1 MKLKFSFAD
10 MAVSAKES
18 VTDWRWWS
26 SMGQIVLGCL
36 LVALAFVVFINPY
49 DLVPGGIYGL
59 ALVLHN
65 LFPSIQVGTFGYM
78 FDVPLILTAIL
89 IFGGK
94 LGGRTIFASFVTP
107 GLMNLLDY
115 LVYPNAEAI
124 EALDPAQLLSYTN
137 KAGEL
142 VSLCDLSNHL
152 LLAAIIGGCLS
163 GVGVGIVIRNNAAT
177 GGTDITGM
185 LLHKF
190 AKMKFANG
198 VLLSDA
204 LIVLSGL
211 VVIGFGIGLPDGKEG
226 AGLLL
231 SLYSGVCIFVNA
243 KVLGYTIDGASRDK
257 LLYIICHEHSEAMRE
272 YILKDLDR
280 GGTYLKAKGMYT
292 QDEKEMIFLVVSR
305 REVRSVQQKIKEF
318 DPRAFVVVTDAYDTF
333 GQGFKPFPE
342 EDAMP
347 TE

>member
-1 MKLKFSFAD
+1 MKLDFAN
-10 MAVSAKES
+10 MSASMKES

-26 SMGQIVLGCL
+26 SIGQIVFGCF
-36 LVALAFVVFINPY
+36 LVAVAFVVFINPY

-78 FDVPLILTAIL
+78 FDVPLICTALIL
-89 IFGGK
+89 FGGTF
-94 LGGRTIFASFVTP
+94 GGRTIFASFLTP
-107 GLMNLLDY
+107 GIMNLLDY
-115 LVYPNAEAI
+115 LVYPSRAAI
-124 EALDPAQLLSYTN
+124 EALDPAQLLGGHIN
-137 KAGEL
+137 
-142 VSLCDLSNHL
+142 LSNDL
-152 LLAAIIGGCLS
+152 MLAAIIGGVFS
-163 GVGVGIVIRNNAAT
+163 GIGVGIVIRNNAAT

-204 LIVLSGL
+204 IIVLAGL
-211 VVIGFGIGLPDGKEG
+211 LVIGFGIGTGVPRGVM
-226 AGLLL
+226 L
-231 SLYSGVCIFVNA
+231 SLYSAVCIFVNA

-257 LLYIICHEHSEAMRE
+257 LLYIICENHSDEMRH
-272 YILKDLDR
+272 YILHDLNR

-292 QDEKEMIFLVVSR
+292 DNDKEMIFLVVNR
-305 REVRSVQQKIKEF
+305 KEVRTVQQKIKEF
-318 DPRAFVVVTDAYDTF
+318 DPTAFVVVTDAYDTF
-333 GQGFKPFPE
+333 GKGFKPFPE
-342 EDAMP
+342 EDGMP

>member
-1 MKLKFSFAD
+1 M
-10 MAVSAKES
+10 SASMKES

-26 SMGQIVLGCL
+26 SIGQIVFGCF
-36 LVALAFVVFINPY
+36 LVAVAFVVFINPY

-78 FDVPLILTAIL
+78 FDVPLICTALIL
-89 IFGGK
+89 FGGTF
-94 LGGRTIFASFVTP
+94 GGRTIFASFLTP
-107 GLMNLLDY
+107 GIMNLLDY
-115 LVYPNAEAI
+115 LVYPSRAAI
-124 EALDPAQLLSYTN
+124 EALDPAQLLGGHIN
-137 KAGEL
+137 
-142 VSLCDLSNHL
+142 LSNDL
-152 LLAAIIGGCLS
+152 MLAAIIGGVFS
-163 GVGVGIVIRNNAAT
+163 GIGVGIVIRNNAAT

-204 LIVLSGL
+204 IIVLAGL
-211 VVIGFGIGLPDGKEG
+211 LVIGFGVGTGVPRGVM
-226 AGLLL
+226 L
-231 SLYSGVCIFVNA
+231 SLYSAVCIFVNA

-257 LLYIICHEHSEAMRE
+257 LLYIICENHSDEMRH
-272 YILKDLDR
+272 YILHDLNR

-292 QDEKEMIFLVVSR
+292 DNDKEMIFLVVNR
-305 REVRSVQQKIKEF
+305 KEVRTVQQKIKEF
-318 DPRAFVVVTDAYDTF
+318 DPTAFVVVTDAYDTF
-333 GQGFKPFPE
+333 GKGFKPFPE
-342 EDAMP
+342 EDGMP

>member
-1 MKLKFSFAD
+1 M
-10 MAVSAKES
+10 SASMRES

-26 SMGQIVLGCL
+26 SIGQIVFGCF
-36 LVALAFVVFINPY
+36 LVAVAFVVFINPY

-78 FDVPLILTAIL
+78 FDVPLICTALIL
-89 IFGGK
+89 FGGTF
-94 LGGRTIFASFVTP
+94 GGRTIFASFLTP
-107 GLMNLLDY
+107 GIMNLLDY
-115 LVYPNAEAI
+115 LVYPSRAAI
-124 EALDPAQLLSYTN
+124 EALDPAQLL
-137 KAGEL
+137 GGH
-142 VSLCDLSNHL
+142 VDLSNDL
-152 LLAAIIGGCLS
+152 MLTAIVGGVFS
-163 GVGVGIVIRNNAAT
+163 GIGVGIVIRNNAAT

-204 LIVLSGL
+204 IIVLAGL
-211 VVIGFGIGLPDGKEG
+211 VVIGFGVGTGEPRGVM
-226 AGLLL
+226 L
-231 SLYSGVCIFVNA
+231 SLYSAVCIFVNA

-257 LLYIICHEHSEAMRE
+257 LLYIICEQHSEQMRH
-272 YILKDLDR
+272 YILHDLNR

-292 QDEKEMIFLVVSR
+292 DHDKEMIFLVVNR
-305 REVRSVQQKIKEF
+305 KEVRTVQQKIKDF
-318 DPRAFVVVTDAYDTF
+318 DPTAFVVVTDAYDTF
-333 GQGFKPFPE
+333 GKGFKPFPE
-342 EDAMP
+342 EDGMP

>member
-1 MKLKFSFAD
+1 M
-10 MAVSAKES
+10 SASVKES

-26 SMGQIVLGCL
+26 SMAQIVLGCI
-36 LVALAFVVFINPY
+36 LVAVAFVVFINPY
-49 DLVPGGIYGL
+49 NLVPGGIYGL

-78 FDVPLILTAIL
+78 FDVPLICTAL
-89 IFGGK
+89 LLFGGTF
-94 LGGRTIFASFVTP
+94 GGRTIFASFITP
-107 GLMNLLDY
+107 GIMNLLDY
-115 LVYPNAEAI
+115 LVYPNRAAI
-124 EALDPAQLLSYTN
+124 EALDPAQLL
-137 KAGEL
+137 GGQI
-142 VSLCDLSNHL
+142 DLSSDL
-152 LLAAIIGGCLS
+152 MLAAIIGGVFS

-204 LIVLSGL
+204 IIVLSGL
-211 VVIGFGIGLPDGKEG
+211 IVIGFGVGLEG
-226 AGLLL
+226 PGQGVML

-257 LLYIICHEHSEAMRE
+257 LLYIICENHSEEMRN
-272 YILKDLDR
+272 YILHDLNR

-292 QDEKEMIFLVVSR
+292 SNDKEMIFLVVNR
-305 REVRSVQQKIKEF
+305 KEVRTVQQKIKEF
-318 DPRAFVVVTDAYDTF
+318 DPTAFVVVTDAYDTF
-333 GQGFKPFPE
+333 GKGFKPFPE
-342 EDAMP
+342 ENGMP

>member
-1 MKLKFSFAD
+1 MKLELNI
-10 MAVSAKES
+10 SAMLTSARKS
-18 VTDWRWWS
+18 LSDWSWWS
-26 SMGQIVLGCL
+26 SMGQNVFGCL
-36 LVALAFVVFINPY
+36 LVAIAFVVFINPY
-49 DLVPGGIYGL
+49 NMVPGGIYGL

-65 LFPSIQVGTFGYM
+65 LFPSVQVGTFGYM
-78 FDVPLILTAIL
+78 FDVPLILTALL

-94 LGGRTIFASFVTP
+94 FGGRTIFASFVTP
-107 GLMNLLDY
+107 GLMNILDY
-115 LVYPNAEAI
+115 LVYPNAAAI
-124 EALDPAQLLSYTN
+124 EALDPTLLM
-137 KAGEL
+137 GG
-142 VSLCDLSNHL
+142 VVDLSNHL
-152 LLAAIIGGCLS
+152 MLAAIIGGCFS

-204 LIVLSGL
+204 IIVLSGL
-211 VVIGFGIGLPDGKEG
+211 IVIGFGVGLPEGKE
-226 AGLLL
+226 AQGLML

-257 LLYIICHEHSEAMRE
+257 LLYIICENHSEDMRN
-272 YILKDLDR
+272 YILKVLDR

-292 QDEKEMIFLVVSR
+292 GHDKEMIFLVVSR
-305 REVRSVQQKIKEF
+305 KEVRNVQHKIKEF

-333 GQGFKPFPE
+333 GQGFKPFPQ
-342 EDAMP
+342 EDGMP
-347 TE
+347 VE

>member
-1 MKLKFSFAD
+1 MKLELNI
-10 MAVSAKES
+10 SAMLTSARKS
-18 VTDWRWWS
+18 LSDWSWWS
-26 SMGQIVLGCL
+26 SMGQIVFGCL
-36 LVALAFVVFINPY
+36 LVAIAFVVFINPY
-49 DLVPGGIYGL
+49 NMVPGGIYGL

-65 LFPSIQVGTFGYM
+65 LFPSVQVGTFGYM
-78 FDVPLILTAIL
+78 FDVPLILTALL
-89 IFGGK
+89 IFGSK
-94 LGGRTIFASFVTP
+94 FGGRTIFASFVTP
-107 GLMNLLDY
+107 GLMNILDY
-115 LVYPNAEAI
+115 LVYPNAAAI
-124 EALDPAQLLSYTN
+124 EALDPTLLM
-137 KAGEL
+137 GG
-142 VSLCDLSNHL
+142 VVDLSNHL
-152 LLAAIIGGCLS
+152 MLAAIIGGCFS

-204 LIVLSGL
+204 IIVLSGL
-211 VVIGFGIGLPDGKEG
+211 VVIGFGVGLPEG
-226 AGLLL
+226 EEAQGLLL

-257 LLYIICHEHSEAMRE
+257 LLYIICENHSEDMRN

-292 QDEKEMIFLVVSR
+292 GHDKEMIFLVVSR
-305 REVRSVQQKIKEF
+305 KEVRNVQHKIKEF

-333 GQGFKPFPE
+333 GQGFKPFPQ
-342 EDAMP
+342 EDGMP
-347 TE
+347 VE

>member
-1 MKLKFSFAD
+1 
-10 MAVSAKES
+10 
-18 VTDWRWWS
+18 
-26 SMGQIVLGCL
+26 
-36 LVALAFVVFINPY
+36 
-49 DLVPGGIYGL
+49 
-59 ALVLHN
+59 
-65 LFPSIQVGTFGYM
+65 
-78 FDVPLILTAIL
+78 
-89 IFGGK
+89 
-94 LGGRTIFASFVTP
+94 
-107 GLMNLLDY
+107 
-115 LVYPNAEAI
+115 
-124 EALDPAQLLSYTN
+124 
-137 KAGEL
+137 
-142 VSLCDLSNHL
+142 
-152 LLAAIIGGCLS
+152 
-163 GVGVGIVIRNNAAT
+163 
-177 GGTDITGM
+177 M

-211 VVIGFGIGLPDGKEG
+211 VVIGFGVGLPDGKEG

-257 LLYIICHEHSEAMRE
+257 LLYIICNERSDAMRN
-272 YILKDLDR
+272 YILKDLNR
-280 GGTYLKAKGMYT
+280 GGTYIKAQGMYT

-305 REVRSVQQKIKEF
+305 REVRNVQMKIKEF

>member
-1 MKLKFSFAD
+1 MKLELNI
-10 MAVSAKES
+10 SAMLTSARKS
-18 VTDWRWWS
+18 LSDWSWWS
-26 SMGQIVLGCL
+26 SMGQIVFGCL
-36 LVALAFVVFINPY
+36 MVAIAFVVFINPY
-49 DLVPGGIYGL
+49 NMVPGGIYGL

-65 LFPSIQVGTFGYM
+65 LFPSVQVGTFGYM
-78 FDVPLILTAIL
+78 FDVPLILTALL

-94 LGGRTIFASFVTP
+94 FGGRTIFASFVTP
-107 GLMNLLDY
+107 GLMNILDY
-115 LVYPNAEAI
+115 LVYPNAAAI
-124 EALDPAQLLSYTN
+124 EALDPTLLM
-137 KAGEL
+137 GG
-142 VSLCDLSNHL
+142 VVDLSNHL
-152 LLAAIIGGCLS
+152 MLAAIIGGCFS

-204 LIVLSGL
+204 IIVLSGL
-211 VVIGFGIGLPDGKEG
+211 IVIGFGVGLPEGKE
-226 AGLLL
+226 AQGLML

-257 LLYIICHEHSEAMRE
+257 LLYIICENHSEDMRN
-272 YILKDLDR
+272 YILKVLDR

-292 QDEKEMIFLVVSR
+292 GHDKEMIFLVVSR
-305 REVRSVQQKIKEF
+305 KEVRNVQHKIKEF

-333 GQGFKPFPE
+333 GQGFKPFPQ
-342 EDAMP
+342 EDGMP
-347 TE
+347 VE

>member
-26 SMGQIVLGCL
+26 SIGQIVLGCL

-49 DLVPGGIYGL
+49 KLVPGGIYGL

-115 LVYPNAEAI
+115 LVYPNAAAI
-124 EALDPAQLLSYTN
+124 KELEPTLLLNGYI
-137 KAGEL
+137 
-142 VSLCDLSNHL
+142 DLSEHL

-211 VVIGFGIGLPDGKEG
+211 VVIGFGVGLPGNKGGE
-226 AGLLL
+226 GLLL

-257 LLYIICHEHSEAMRE
+257 LLYIITDEHSKDMRH
-272 YILKDLDR
+272 YILNELNR
-280 GGTYLKAKGMYT
+280 GGTYIKAKGMYT
-292 QDEKEMIFLVVSR
+292 ENDKEMIFLVVNR
-305 REVRSVQQKIKEF
+305 KEVRNVQQKIKEF

>member
-1 MKLKFSFAD
+1 MSASMKD
-10 MAVSAKES
+10 S

-26 SMGQIVLGCL
+26 SIGQIVFGCF
-36 LVALAFVVFINPY
+36 LVAVAFVVFINPY

-78 FDVPLILTAIL
+78 FDVPLICTALIL
-89 IFGGK
+89 FGGTF
-94 LGGRTIFASFVTP
+94 GGRTIFASFITP
-107 GLMNLLDY
+107 GIMNLLDY
-115 LVYPNAEAI
+115 LVYPDKAAI
-124 EALDPAQLLSYTN
+124 EALDPTKLLGGHIDLS
-137 KAGEL
+137 GEL
-142 VSLCDLSNHL
+142 M
-152 LLAAIIGGCLS
+152 LAAIIGGVFS
-163 GVGVGIVIRNNAAT
+163 GVGVGLVIRNNAAT

-204 LIVLSGL
+204 IIVLAGL
-211 VVIGFGIGLPDGKEG
+211 VVIGFGVGTEEPKGVI
-226 AGLLL
+226 L
-231 SLYSGVCIFVNA
+231 SLYSAVCIFVNA

-257 LLYIICHEHSEAMRE
+257 LLYIICEQHSEEMRH
-272 YILKDLDR
+272 YILHDLNR

-292 QDEKEMIFLVVSR
+292 DHDKEMIFLVVNR
-305 REVRSVQQKIKEF
+305 KEVRTVQQKIKDF
-318 DPRAFVVVTDAYDTF
+318 DPTAFVVVTDAYDTF
-333 GQGFKPFPE
+333 GKGFKPFPE
-342 EDAMP
+342 ENGMP

>member
-1 MKLKFSFAD
+1 MKLEINIEKIVGS
-10 MAVSAKES
+10 MVES
-18 VTDWRWWS
+18 VTSWKWWAS
-26 SMGQIVLGCL
+26 IGQIVLGCF
-36 LVALAFVVFINPY
+36 LVAVAFVVFINPY
-49 DLVPGGIYGL
+49 NMVPGGIYGL

-78 FDVPLILTAIL
+78 FDVPLICTALIL
-89 IFGGK
+89 FGGTF
-94 LGGRTIFASFVTP
+94 GGRTIFASFITP
-107 GLMNLLDY
+107 GIMNLLDY
-115 LVYPNAEAI
+115 LVYPTRAAI
-124 EALDPAQLLSYTN
+124 EALDPAQLLGGHIN
-137 KAGEL
+137 
-142 VSLCDLSNHL
+142 LSEHL
-152 LLAAIIGGCLS
+152 MLAAIIGGCFS

-190 AKMKFANG
+190 VKMKFANG

-204 LIVLSGL
+204 IIVLSGL
-211 VVIGFGIGLPDGKEG
+211 IVIGFGIGIDGPG
-226 AGLLL
+226 AGVML

-257 LLYIICHEHSEAMRE
+257 LLYIICDEHSDKMRH
-272 YILKDLDR
+272 YILHELNR
-280 GGTYLKAKGMYT
+280 GGTYIKAKGMYT
-292 QDEKEMIFLVVSR
+292 ENDKEMIFLVVNR
-305 REVRSVQQKIKEF
+305 KEVRNVQQKIKEF

>member
-1 MKLKFSFAD
+1 MKLQLNFSNLAT
-10 MAVSAKES
+10 SAKES
-18 VTDWRWWS
+18 ITDWKWWA
-26 SMGQIVLGCL
+26 SMGMIVFGCF
-36 LVALAFVVFINPY
+36 LVAVAFVIFINPY
-49 DLVPGGIYGL
+49 NMVPGGIYGL

-65 LFPSIQVGTFGYM
+65 LFPSVQVGTFGYM

-89 IFGGK
+89 LFGGK
-94 LGGRTIFASFVTP
+94 LGGRTIFASFITP
-107 GLMNLLDY
+107 GIMNLLDM
-115 LVYPNAEAI
+115 LVYPNKAAI
-124 EALDPAQLLSYTN
+124 EALDPNLLLGGDINLS
-137 KAGEL
+137 G
-142 VSLCDLSNHL
+142 DLM
-152 LLAAIIGGCLS
+152 LAAIIGGCFS

-204 LIVLSGL
+204 IIVLLGL
-211 VVIGFGIGLPDGKEG
+211 IVIGFGVGTGGDG
-226 AGLLL
+226 AGVLL

-257 LLYIICHEHSEAMRE
+257 LLYIICDEHSAEMRE
-272 YILKDLDR
+272 YILHELNR
-280 GGTYLKAKGMYT
+280 GGTYIKAKGMYT
-292 QDEKEMIFLVVSR
+292 DNDKEMIFLVVNR
-305 REVRSVQQKIKEF
+305 KEVRTVQHRIKDF
-318 DPRAFVVVTDAYDTF
+318 DPKAFVVVTDAYDTF
-333 GQGFKPFPE
+333 GEGFKPFPE

>member
-1 MKLKFSFAD
+1 MKLKLDFAN
-10 MAVSAKES
+10 MSASMKES

-26 SMGQIVLGCL
+26 SIVQIVFGCF
-36 LVALAFVVFINPY
+36 LVAVAFVVFINPY

-78 FDVPLILTAIL
+78 FDVPLICTALIL
-89 IFGGK
+89 FGGTF
-94 LGGRTIFASFVTP
+94 GGRTIFASFLTP
-107 GLMNLLDY
+107 GIMNILDY
-115 LVYPNAEAI
+115 LVYPSRAAI
-124 EALDPAQLLSYTN
+124 EALDPAQLLGGHINLTN
-137 KAGEL
+137 
-142 VSLCDLSNHL
+142 DLM
-152 LLAAIIGGCLS
+152 LAAIIGGVFS
-163 GVGVGIVIRNNAAT
+163 GIGVGIVIRNNAAT

-204 LIVLSGL
+204 IIVLAGL
-211 VVIGFGIGLPDGKEG
+211 VVIGFGVGTGEPRGVM
-226 AGLLL
+226 L
-231 SLYSGVCIFVNA
+231 SLYSAVCIFVNA

-257 LLYIICHEHSEAMRE
+257 LLYIICENHSDDMRH
-272 YILKDLDR
+272 YILHELNR

-292 QDEKEMIFLVVSR
+292 DNDKEMIFLVVNR
-305 REVRSVQQKIKEF
+305 KEVRTVQQKIKEF
-318 DPRAFVVVTDAYDTF
+318 DPTAFVVVTDAYDTF
-333 GQGFKPFPE
+333 GKGFKPFPE
-342 EDAMP
+342 EDGMP

>member
-1 MKLKFSFAD
+1 MKLQLNFANL
-10 MAVSAKES
+10 AASARES
-18 VTDWRWWS
+18 ITDWRWWS
-26 SMGQIVLGCL
+26 SMGQIVVGCF
-36 LVALAFVVFINPY
+36 LVAVAFVVFINPY

-65 LFPSIQVGTFGYM
+65 IFPSVQVGTFGYM
-78 FDVPLILTAIL
+78 FDVPLILTAL
-89 IFGGK
+89 VLFGGTF
-94 LGGRTIFASFVTP
+94 GGRTIFASFLTP
-107 GLMNLLDY
+107 GIMNILDY
-115 LVYPNAEAI
+115 LVYPSREAI
-124 EALDPAQLLSYTN
+124 EALDPTQLLF
-137 KAGEL
+137 GQI
-142 VSLCDLSNHL
+142 DLSNHL
-152 LLAAIIGGCLS
+152 MLAAIIGGCFS

-204 LIVLSGL
+204 IIVLSGL
-211 VVIGFGIGLPDGKEG
+211 LVIGFGLGIDGPG
-226 AGLLL
+226 QGVML

-257 LLYIICHEHSEAMRE
+257 LLYIICENHSEEMRN
-272 YILKDLDR
+272 YILNELDR

-292 QDEKEMIFLVVSR
+292 GHDKEMIFLVVSR
-305 REVRSVQQKIKEF
+305 KEVRNVQQKIKEF
-318 DPRAFVVVTDAYDTF
+318 DPKAFVVVTDAYDTF
-333 GQGFKPFPE
+333 GQGFKPFPQ
-342 EDAMP
+342 EDGMP